1 MAQLLELAL
10 VHNKLLLALL
20 VIGLHAYWIY
30 KVGTYDWTEFDED
43 SEGDDFLKPLDKK
56 QE

>member
-43 SEGDDFLKPLDKK
+43 GEGDDFLKPLDK
-56 QE
+56 

>member
-1 MAQLLELAL
+1 MEQLLELAL
-10 VHNKLLLALL
+10 AHNKLLLALL

-30 KVGTYDWTEFDED
+30 KLVTYDWSKFEED
-43 SEGDDFLKPLDKK
+43 SEGDDFLKPLDNK